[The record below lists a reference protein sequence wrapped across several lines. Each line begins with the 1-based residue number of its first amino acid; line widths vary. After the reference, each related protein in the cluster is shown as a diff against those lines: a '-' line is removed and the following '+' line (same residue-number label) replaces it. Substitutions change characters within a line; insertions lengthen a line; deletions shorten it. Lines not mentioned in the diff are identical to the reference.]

1 MSGSTPRLSEV
12 ARELVYPQGIVST
25 GWPRIQRRLSDM
37 AVTFDGWQ
45 VGAGQLIL
53 GRDANGKYVAT
64 VGGVT
69 MSLPRQIGK
78 TFTVGSLLVA
88 MCLEYPG
95 LRVVWTSHHL
105 RTTTNTFRAMQGMVR
120 RKRIA
125 PHLAHNGIR
134 TANGEQEIRFS
145 NGSIIMFGA
154 REHGFGVGIDAID
167 VLVCDEAQRL
177 TSRALADMVPTTNQA
192 KHQHGA
198 LLFFIGTP
206 PRPTDSGDEF
216 GARRAKALAGTML
229 NGIYIEAGADPDG
242 DFDSPEQ
249 WRKANW
255 SYPHR
260 TPHESMLRL
269 RENLTDPEDWRRE
282 GMGVWDEPEE
292 TKTSIFGAGRWE
304 ACAAPREH
312 VDGED
317 LGDLLIDL
325 PTVPEAI
332 GVAVSV
338 DREWAS
344 IAAASLVDVTDPDDP
359 DAEPIEKVFVTAVD
373 RRPGVDWLPAEL
385 HRIQDKHDCLVV
397 IDEKGPTKDVIP
409 EIEDADVAIE
419 TRSLDEYAEACSRF
433 FDKVRVRAVVHPNST
448 ELDDA
453 VSGAV
458 WRTVGDRQVWG
469 RRKSESDVSMLE
481 AATLAAH
488 AAELSSAFTV

>member
-1 MSGSTPRLSEV
+1 MSASTPRLSEV
-12 ARELVYPQGIVST
+12 ARVLVYPEGIVTT
-25 GWPRIQRRLSDM
+25 GWPRIHRRLSDM
-37 AVTFDGWQ
+37 AITFDGWQ
-45 VGAGQLIL
+45 VGAAQLIL
-53 GRDANGKYVAT
+53 GRDESGKYVAT

-192 KHQHGA
+192 RHEHGA

-206 PRPTDSGDEF
+206 PRPTDNGDEF
-216 GARRAKALAGTML
+216 AARRTKALAGKMT

-242 DFDSPEQ
+242 DFDNPEQ

-269 RENLTDPEDWRRE
+269 QENLTDPEDWRRE
-282 GMGVWDEPEE
+282 GMGVWDDPEE
-292 TKTSIFGAGRWE
+292 AKVDVFGPGKWA
-304 ACAAPREH
+304 ACRTDMAP
-312 VDGED
+312 
-317 LGDLLIDL
+317 
-325 PTVPEAI
+325 PATPAAI

-338 DREWAS
+338 DRLHAS
-344 IAAASLVDVTDPDDP
+344 IAAAAVVEVVPADDP
-359 DAEPIEKVFVTAVD
+359 EGEPVERIYVAPVERRDGVAWTIAEAK
-373 RRPGVDWLPAEL
+373 
-385 HRIQDKHDCLVV
+385 RIQEAYDCMVV
-397 IDEKGPTKDVIP
+397 IDEKGPTKDLISDF
-409 EIEDADVAIE
+409 EDEDVALE
-419 TRSLDEYAEACSRF
+419 PQSLDQYAEACSRF
-433 FDKVRVRAVVHPNST
+433 FDKVQAGEVLHPGGA
-448 ELDDA
+448 ELDAA
-453 VSGAV
+453 VAGAV
-458 WRTVGDRQVWG
+458 WRPAGDRQVWG

-488 AAELSSAFTV
+488 SAQTVGAFNIY